1 MTAEMKN
8 ELVQAVLD
16 APSACPEFKECA
28 KAYLEA
34 SDSDKSEKAKILIAE
49 AKEDINPID
58 GTIEFFASDM
68 GKSFFGD
75 EVAAQKLAHAKEI
88 KAQGALYCDCP
99 GCTAAKAL
107 IDNEEEFLA

>member
-1 MTAEMKN
+1 
-8 ELVQAVLD
+8 
-16 APSACPEFKECA
+16 
-28 KAYLEA
+28 
-34 SDSDKSEKAKILIAE
+34 
-49 AKEDINPID
+49 
-58 GTIEFFASDM
+58 M
-68 GKSFFGD
+68 GKSFFGE

>member
-1 MTAEMKN
+1 MTAEKKN
-8 ELVQAVLD
+8 ELAQAVLD

-28 KAYLEA
+28 KAYLDANEA
-34 SDSDKSEKAKILIAE
+34 DKEEKAKILIAE
-49 AKEDINPID
+49 AKEDISPID
-58 GTIEFFASDM
+58 D
-68 GKSFFGD
+68 
-75 EVAAQKLAHAKEI
+75 VAAQKLAHAKEI